1 MYGGISLN
9 QKLAIPNKTP
19 PNAPQHKIFIHL
31 NHLGKYVFTFKNRMV
46 NNNENPIAN
55 PDELTAIMV
64 LNKGKLG
71 KMMLIYPSKT
81 KFKTKKLKM
90 YKI

>member
-1 MYGGISLN
+1 
-9 QKLAIPNKTP
+9 
-19 PNAPQHKIFIHL
+19 
-31 NHLGKYVFTFKNRMV
+31 MV